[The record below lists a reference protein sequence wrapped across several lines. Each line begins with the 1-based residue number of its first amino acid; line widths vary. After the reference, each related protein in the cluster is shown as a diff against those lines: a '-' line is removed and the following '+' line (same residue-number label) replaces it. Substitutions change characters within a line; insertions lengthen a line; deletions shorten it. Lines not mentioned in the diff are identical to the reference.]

1 MVTSSVFVLIPLI
14 LILSSSGAIAR
25 AVLRMQSTAGLQKVF
40 GSCGAHLLVVSLF
53 LIPGMFIYLQPP
65 SGGSQDQGEFI
76 ALFYTVVPPS
86 LNPLIYT

>member
-14 LILSSSGAIAR
+14 LILSSYGAIAR
-25 AVLRMQSTAGLQKVF
+25 AVLRMRSTAGLQKVF